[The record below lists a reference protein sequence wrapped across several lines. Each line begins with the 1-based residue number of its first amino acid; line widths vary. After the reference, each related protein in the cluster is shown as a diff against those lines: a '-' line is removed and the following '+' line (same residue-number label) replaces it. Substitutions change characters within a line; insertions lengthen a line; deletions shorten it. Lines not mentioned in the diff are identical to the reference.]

1 MDNRRNLHSS
11 AMKKTTSQ
19 TQTLRDNQTQKSTP
33 KQNEQLFLNG
43 VWVSDKKININV
55 SPPIALETST

>member
-1 MDNRRNLHSS
+1 
-11 AMKKTTSQ
+11 MKKTTSQ

-55 SPPIALETST
+55 SPPIALETSTWI